1 MSFRSAVDGWLRALV
16 LLNTVVV
23 SCATV
28 PLLIGGAH
36 DQTPGQVLLALATLL
51 IGVGLPLWVFLG
63 TAYRVDG
70 QTLNVRS
77 GPFRWSV
84 PLRDIQSVRDS
95 RSTLSGPALSLQRLE
110 IVYGAGRRLL
120 VSPADRTAFL
130 SAIGH
135 RLGTV

>member
-23 SCATV
+23 SCASM
-28 PLLIGGAH
+28 PLLISGAA
-36 DQTPGQVLLALATLL
+36 DSLPGRVLIALATLL

-63 TAYRVDG
+63 TVYRVDG
-70 QTLNVRS
+70 QTLDVRS

-84 PLRDIQSVRDS
+84 PLRDIHSVRDS
-95 RSTLSGPALSLQRLE
+95 RSTLSGPALSLRRLE
-110 IVYGAGRRLL
+110 IAYGAGRRLL
-120 VSPADRTAFL
+120 ISPDDRGAFL

-135 RLGTV
+135 RPGPA